1 VVAPSE
7 VDPTMNAR
15 SMAVVVLALLLVPG
29 LLAAVGVLAPPAR
42 AAGTSAV
49 TGAVTGPT
57 IVSTSSTT
65 PYQVSGFGGP
75 AVSANGTVV
84 GNITFYASVV
94 GPNLTGVTFLPSEGN
109 FTSNQ
114 SQTSDLAVGNATETI
129 TIDLMVSSVVHG
141 KNQSVNSTFTVTIVQ
156 PYVISTTIVA
166 SSSGVTT
173 FNVFVT
179 LDGAVIGN
187 VSVPALSAGGT
198 YKLKFEYPTLG
209 LSPGDHTF
217 AISLTQEHGLVT
229 FANGQTQYSETV
241 YVTGPAPDYTLW
253 YVAGI
258 VAFFGAIF
266 IFVTRVAARRRG
278 AARR

>member
-1 VVAPSE
+1 MS
-7 VDPTMNAR
+7 AR
-15 SMAVVVLALLLVPG
+15 SVAVLVLALLLVPG

-42 AAGTSAV
+42 AAGTTAV
-49 TGAVTGPT
+49 TGGVTGPT
-57 IVSTSSTT
+57 IVSTGSTT

-94 GPNLTGVTFLPSEGN
+94 GPNLTGVTFLASEGN

-129 TIDLMVSSVVHG
+129 TIDLEVSSVYNG
-141 KNQSVNSTFTVTIVQ
+141 KNQSTNSTYTVNIVQ

-166 SSSGVTT
+166 SSTGVTA
-173 FNVFVT
+173 FSVFVT

-198 YKLKFEYPTLG
+198 YKLTFEYPTLG
-209 LSPGDHTF
+209 LSSGDHTF

-278 AARR
+278 AGRR